1 MKANKVSFNVL
12 CALALCVICVYLGY
26 FFRSIQNNCILEDP
40 DCPDHTQTCIYDG
53 NPPSCIYGENNEYTV
68 LNRFLGPINPENFID
83 SRCVSCKT
91 GRTDNTILANWFEK
105 AIMRLNVRE
114 INIWEHTWSIRGDD
128 TAKLYRVENLRDS
141 LWLSSDKDTIC
152 IPSSWWTSLANE
164 VKHTPTDSISLDRM
178 NIQEEDI
185 QRFDSLL
192 NSNRLPWPFL
202 LNKPLSATDVIEKMR
217 KSLPALNLGLNIAIE
232 IQFVDARGG
241 IFTAVNSSN
250 IILPDGY
257 IWTFSYN
264 GCYFRYHGLAFQ
276 ELIRNCI
283 SPDSPL
289 YHKLEK
295 EIMLLN
301 LNATCWGED
310 VCMYV
315 VE

>member
-26 FFRSIQNNCILEDP
+26 FFRSIQNNCILEDQS
-40 DCPDHTQTCIYDG
+40 CLISHTQSLTCD
-53 NPPSCIYGENNEYTV
+53 ENYEYYTV
-68 LNRFLGPINPENFID
+68 LNRFLGPINPENLID

-114 INIWEHTWSIRGDD
+114 INIWEQTFD
-128 TAKLYRVENLRDS
+128 TAKLYRIENLRDS
-141 LWLSSDKDTIC
+141 LWLSSTKDTVC
-152 IPSSWWTSLANE
+152 IPISWWTSLANE

-192 NSNRLPWPFL
+192 NSNKLPGPFFL
-202 LNKPLSATDVIEKMR
+202 SKPLSATDVIEKMR
-217 KSLPALNLGLNIAIE
+217 KESLPAGNAPMWNLLE
-232 IQFVDARGG
+232 IQFVDAWGG
-241 IFTAVNSSN
+241 IFTAVNNSHIDPN
-250 IILPDGY
+250 GY

-276 ELIRNCI
+276 ELMRNCI

-295 EIMLLN
+295 EMMLLN

-310 VCMYV
+310 VCIYAL
-315 VE
+315 E

>member
-26 FFRSIQNNCILEDP
+26 FFRSIQNNCILEDQS
-40 DCPDHTQTCIYDG
+40 CFINHTQSFICDE
-53 NPPSCIYGENNEYTV
+53 NYGYYTV
-68 LNRFLGPINPENFID
+68 LNRFLESINPENFID
-83 SRCVSCKT
+83 SRCVSRKT

-105 AIMRLNVRE
+105 TIMRLNVRE
-114 INIWEHTWSIRGDD
+114 INIWERTYD
-128 TAKLYRVENLRDS
+128 TAKLYRIENLRDS

-192 NSNRLPWPFL
+192 NSNRLPWPYFL
-202 LNKPLSATDVIEKMR
+202 SKPLSATDVIEKMR
-217 KSLPALNLGLNIAIE
+217 KESLPAGNVLMENPLE
-232 IQFVDARGG
+232 IQFVDAWGG
-241 IFTAVNSSN
+241 IFTAVNNSDMGPN
-250 IILPDGY
+250 GY
-257 IWTFSYN
+257 IWTISYY
-264 GCYFRYHGLAFQ
+264 GFYFRYHGLAFQ

-295 EIMLLN
+295 EMMLLN
-301 LNATCWGED
+301 LNATCWGKD
-310 VCMYV
+310 VCIY
-315 VE
+315 ELD

>member
-26 FFRSIQNNCILEDP
+26 FFRSIQNNCILEDQS
-40 DCPDHTQTCIYDG
+40 CLISHTQSLTCD
-53 NPPSCIYGENNEYTV
+53 ENYEYYTV
-68 LNRFLGPINPENFID
+68 LNRFLGSINPENLID

-114 INIWEHTWSIRGDD
+114 INIWEHTYD
-128 TAKLYRVENLRDS
+128 TAKLYRIENLRDS

-192 NSNRLPWPFL
+192 NSNKLPGPFFL
-202 LNKPLSATDVIEKMR
+202 SKPLSATDVIEKMR

-295 EIMLLN
+295 EMMLLN

>member
-26 FFRSIQNNCILEDP
+26 FFRSIQNNCILEDQS
-40 DCPDHTQTCIYDG
+40 CLISHTQSLTCD
-53 NPPSCIYGENNEYTV
+53 ENYEYYTV
-68 LNRFLGPINPENFID
+68 LNRFLGSINPENLID

-91 GRTDNTILANWFEK
+91 GRTDNTILADWFEK

-114 INIWEHTWSIRGDD
+114 INIWEHTYD
-128 TAKLYRVENLRDS
+128 TAKLYRIENLRDS
-141 LWLSSDKDTIC
+141 LWLSSTKDTVC
-152 IPSSWWTSLANE
+152 IPTSWWTSLANE

-192 NSNRLPWPFL
+192 NSNKLPGPFFL
-202 LNKPLSATDVIEKMR
+202 SKPLSAIDVIEKMR
-217 KSLPALNLGLNIAIE
+217 KESLPAGNAPMWNLLE
-232 IQFVDARGG
+232 IQFVDAWGG
-241 IFTAVNSSN
+241 IFTAVNNSHIDPN
-250 IILPDGY
+250 GY
-257 IWTFSYN
+257 IWTISYY
-264 GCYFRYHGLAFQ
+264 GFYFRYHGLAFQ

-295 EIMLLN
+295 EMMLLN

-310 VCMYV
+310 VCIY
-315 VE
+315 ELE

>member
-26 FFRSIQNNCILEDP
+26 FFRSIQNNCILGDQL
-40 DCPDHTQTCIYDG
+40 CFISHTQSLICD
-53 NPPSCIYGENNEYTV
+53 ENYEYYTV
-68 LNRFLGPINPENFID
+68 LNRFLESINPENFID
-83 SRCVSCKT
+83 SRCVSHKT

-105 AIMRLNVRE
+105 TIMRLNVRE
-114 INIWEHTWSIRGDD
+114 INIWERTYD
-128 TAKLYRVENLRDS
+128 TAKLYRIENLRDS

-192 NSNRLPWPFL
+192 NSNRLPWPFFL
-202 LNKPLSATDVIEKMR
+202 DKPLSATDVIEKMR
-217 KSLPALNLGLNIAIE
+217 KSIPAHNLGLNISIE
-232 IQFVDARGG
+232 IQFVDAWGG
-241 IFTAVNSSN
+241 IFTAVNGSS

-257 IWTFSYN
+257 IWIFSYN

-276 ELIRNCI
+276 ELIRNCV

-295 EIMLLN
+295 EMMLLN

-315 VE
+315 LE